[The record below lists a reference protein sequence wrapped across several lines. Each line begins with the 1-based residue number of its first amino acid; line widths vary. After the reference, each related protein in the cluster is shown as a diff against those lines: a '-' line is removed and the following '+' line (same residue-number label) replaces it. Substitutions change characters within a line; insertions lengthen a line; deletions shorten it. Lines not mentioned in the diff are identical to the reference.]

1 MPGQKFGPAWFPGLI
16 AVGLILCGALLA
28 AQAMRA
34 SAPLVALPAWFRS
47 RARSPVS
54 PRSIAGL
61 LFYVLAADW
70 LGFYLTALADPGR
83 LDARSWARRGAS
95 TLPVAVVATVVIHLS
110 FYKLLRIPLPWGIFE
125 RFAF

>member
-28 AQAMRA
+28 ARAMRA
-34 SAPLVALPAWFRS
+34 SAPLVALPAWIRS
-47 RARSPVS
+47 ARAVS
-54 PRSIAGL
+54 GVASVIAGL

-70 LGFYLTALADPGR
+70 LGFYLTALLIQVVWMR
-83 LDARSWARRGAS
+83 ILGAS
-95 TLPVAVVATVVIHLS
+95 WRLTLPVAVVATVVIHLS

-125 RFAF
+125 RWAF